1 MRDDNKF
8 KHLFNKL
15 SNPAVLIS
23 NNGNVLE
30 NNKAAVNLFKE
41 LAELTEN
48 TQSSDNYAY
57 DFLKAEIFKFI
68 KSKKSTLTLTKQVTH
83 QTGDKYYEIILSDF
97 PSIPNTTLVEI
108 VNLTELQHIRRGM
121 DEITKGILS
130 TVGEEFFDSVVTHLT
145 RATNADYVLISEFS
159 DETKINLRTVA
170 LSIDG
175 KLSDGIE
182 YQLETTPCYL
192 VIYEGPQYIPGNV
205 IQKFPEDELAKEL
218 EVDSYFGYPLTNSKG
233 ETTGLMAIMGKV
245 PLRDA
250 DFVISTLKLFSVRA
264 SAELE
269 RRQNE
274 MELEN
279 NIKFLN
285 SLLDAIPNPIFYKD
299 KNGVYLGCNNELE
312 KAWGGMSKSDIVGH
326 DSMKIAPADWA
337 RYCDKTDSELML
349 TGKTV
354 PYENQVKYA
363 DGSDRTVMF
372 NKAIFFKDS
381 ANETAGII
389 GTLVDI
395 SDIKKAEKKIERL
408 AYFDSVTN
416 LPNRELLKER
426 LSTLIHNAE
435 GKYQKFAI
443 LLIDLDRF
451 KNINDTLGHTIGDQL
466 LREVAELLNTSL
478 NPCDTLSNTN
488 GEIDLNSCDTIARIG
503 GDEFV
508 VVLNGVDE
516 IQASKKSQ

>member
-1 MRDDNKF
+1 
-8 KHLFNKL
+8 
-15 SNPAVLIS
+15 
-23 NNGNVLE
+23 
-30 NNKAAVNLFKE
+30 
-41 LAELTEN
+41 
-48 TQSSDNYAY
+48 
-57 DFLKAEIFKFI
+57 
-68 KSKKSTLTLTKQVTH
+68 
-83 QTGDKYYEIILSDF
+83 
-97 PSIPNTTLVEI
+97 
-108 VNLTELQHIRRGM
+108 M

-192 VIYEGPQYIPGNV
+192 VIYEGPQYIPPGNV

-233 ETTGLMAIMGKV
+233 ETTGLMAIMGGKV
-245 PLRDA
+245 PPLRDA

-299 KNGVYLGCNNELE
+299 KNGGVYLGCNNELE

-326 DSMKIAPADWA
+326 DSMKIAPPADWA

-372 NKAIFFKDS
+372 NKAIFKDS

-395 SDIKKAEKKIERL
+395 SDIKKSR
-408 AYFDSVTN
+408 
-416 LPNRELLKER
+416 KE
-426 LSTLIHNAE
+426 
-435 GKYQKFAI
+435 
-443 LLIDLDRF
+443 DR
-451 KNINDTLGHTIGDQL
+451 K
-466 LREVAELLNTSL
+466 TSL
-478 NPCDTLSNTN
+478 
-488 GEIDLNSCDTIARIG
+488 
-503 GDEFV
+503 F
-508 VVLNGVDE
+508 
-516 IQASKKSQ
+516 